1 MSNAVN
7 DAAALY
13 DLLKKEWNQKSPNL
27 DKCGQLLNRL
37 KVSLTELSFLPTNE
51 SVTKKELILSRDVLE
66 IGALYS
72 VAKREIPPFE
82 RYMAQL
88 KCYYFDYQ

>member
-1 MSNAVN
+1 MSKAVN
-7 DAAALY
+7 DTTALY
-13 DLLKKEWNQKSPNL
+13 ELLKKEWSQKSPNL
-27 DKCGQLLNRL
+27 DKCGQLLTRL

-51 SVTKKELILSRDVLE
+51 SVTKKELILSRDILE

-72 VAKREIPPFE
+72 IAKRDIPSFE
-82 RYMAQL
+82 RYLAQL